1 MAEMTDQELDD
12 AILNKR
18 LERARARKASA
29 PQDQSFLQDMASAGK
44 MLGSHIAEDAKDFGT
59 GVMRGNTVSR
69 AMDQI
74 ASYPGALMET
84 AFTDKPFEEA
94 RQRSLAALRQ
104 PLTEAAERSPTAT
117 GLGGATG
124 DMIGIPSGAGI
135 IANTVVDAGTAGVS
149 SLADERGMEQAAW
162 DAAKAG
168 SISALTRGASELGSM
183 ALNKLTHYTE
193 GLANKLGVNA
203 VGGTPSQQAAM
214 RETMDQTGPLIR
226 EKGVVPFGAS
236 PTQINKRLDSVTKPM
251 GKELGDARA
260 LASSQPVEVGPL
272 VANKWEQKVTTEGAS
287 GTEKAAY
294 DTYMNQF
301 KGLPEEISIDRAQ
314 NNLKALQS
322 SFQGNTDGVVKKAQ
336 QDAYRDLRGAQTEAV
351 GKVLPSEDFAK
362 YQKNLKEY
370 SLLKP
375 VDDAVSNASAKEAA
389 RETIGMKDI
398 LIASGVVGAGGLG
411 ASAFTDDPV
420 KIGGVALAS
429 ALFRNRAP
437 AAAASLSNNLA
448 KIVKTAPHLLGKY
461 GAQLQSALA
470 RGENALNST
479 SYLLQKQDPEYRKLL
494 NGETDEDSNMP

>member
-1 MAEMTDQELDD
+1 MAEMTDEELRD
-12 AILNKR
+12 AVLRKR

-44 MLGSHIAEDAKDFGT
+44 MLGSHMSEDLKDFGT

-74 ASYPGALMET
+74 ASYPGAFVET
-84 AFTDKPFEEA
+84 VGTDKPFEEA

-104 PLTEAAERSPTAT
+104 PLTEAAERSPIAT

-149 SLADERGMEQAAW
+149 SLADGRGMEQAAW

-168 SISALTRGASELGSM
+168 SISGLTRGASELGSM
-183 ALNKLTHYTE
+183 ALNKVSPFFE
-193 GLANKLGVNA
+193 DLANKSAINA
-203 VGGTPSQQAAM
+203 VGGTPTQQAAM

-226 EKGVVPFGAS
+226 EKGVVTFGAS
-236 PTQINKRLDSVTKPM
+236 PTQINKNLDAVTQPM
-251 GKELGDARA
+251 GQELGAARA
-260 LASSQPVEVGPL
+260 MASAQPVEVGPL
-272 VANKWEQKVTTEGAS
+272 VANKWEQKVGMEGMS

-301 KGLPEEISIDRAQ
+301 KGLPENISVDRAQ
-314 NNLKALQS
+314 NNLMDLRS
-322 SFQGNTDGVVKKAQ
+322 SFQGNTDGLVKKAQ

-351 GKVLPSEDFAK
+351 GKALSPEEFAK
-362 YQKNLKEY
+362 YQQNLSEY

-375 VDDAVSNASAKEAA
+375 VDKASSNAAAREAS

-398 LIASGVVGAGGLG
+398 LIAGGVGSAGLG

-420 KIGGVALAS
+420 KIGGTMLVS
-429 ALFRNRAP
+429 AVLRNRAP
-437 AAAASLSNNLA
+437 AAVASLANNLA
-448 KIVKTAPHLLGKY
+448 NVVKTTPHLLGKY
-461 GAQLQSALA
+461 GPQLQSALA

-494 NGETDEDSNMP
+494 NGETNEDSSMP